1 MYCIACGAPNADQ
14 DKFCNRCGKPL
25 VTSATAAALP
35 MAAATPAVPAAPAA
49 ACRQGNRLFVP
60 KGAPLPSYCVK
71 CGQPATEQPLKKIFF
86 WHNPW
91 IFLVAL
97 VSPIIYIIVAM
108 IVRKRAEL
116 MIPLCDEHRQR
127 RKNMLIATW
136 VLALGFI
143 PGGILVGSLFSDS
156 DAGAGVGVLVSLL
169 LLIAAFVTGAKAATL
184 RPKEVTDFSATFSGA
199 GEQFLALLPSR

>member
-1 MYCIACGAPNADQ
+1 MYCIACGAQNADQ

-25 VTSATAAALP
+25 VTSAGQIAAVAS
-35 MAAATPAVPAAPAA
+35 AVPAMPSAA
-49 ACRQGNRLFVP
+49 YRQGNRLFVP

-91 IFLVAL
+91 IFLVVL
-97 VSPIIYIIVAM
+97 ISPIIYIIVAM
-108 IVRKRAEL
+108 IVRKRTDL
-116 MIPLCDEHRQR
+116 LIPLCDEHRQR

-156 DAGAGVGVLVSLL
+156 DAGAGVGALVGLL
-169 LLIAAFVTGAKAATL
+169 LLIAAFVTGARAATL